1 MNDFLLCPKCASKK
15 IKSVDGRKWQCPDCG
30 FDLYN
35 NTASAVGIIIS
46 DKKNSVLLERRAKD
60 PRKGFLALPG
70 GFVDYDETAEDAA
83 RRECLEELALPVE
96 NIQYV
101 CSYPNTYEYKNIV
114 YKTCDLFFS
123 ATPNSIEN
131 IFEKLHFQKAEVS
144 ELLLCKINTLEDI
157 QNLPLAFESAR
168 FALKIWLEKRQNK
181 NG

>member
-1 MNDFLLCPKCASKK
+1 MNLLM
-15 IKSVDGRKWQCPDCG
+15 
-30 FDLYN
+30 
-35 NTASAVGIIIS
+35 
-46 DKKNSVLLERRAKD
+46 
-60 PRKGFLALPG
+60 
-70 GFVDYDETAEDAA
+70 
-83 RRECLEELALPVE
+83 
-96 NIQYV
+96 
-101 CSYPNTYEYKNIV
+101 NTYEYKNIV